1 MVANGQP
8 VRQKPIESIVM
19 KHIVITTA
27 LALVLVGSLATSVQ
41 AQEEKKKKE
50 RPPLTEEQK
59 ALMKEITGKYDADKD
74 GKLSPEER
82 AKISQE
88 DKEKMQKA
96 GLSRGPGKGKDGE
109 KKKEK

>member
-1 MVANGQP
+1 MVASP
-8 VRQKPIESIVM
+8 VVSSKVLDQSTVM
-19 KHIVITTA
+19 KNIVLATA
-27 LALVLVGSLATSVQ
+27 LALVLVGSYSPSAQ

-59 ALMKEITGKYDADKD
+59 ALMKEITAKYDTDKD

-82 AKISQE
+82 AKISAE

-96 GLSRGPGKGKDGE
+96 GLGRGPGKGKEGE
-109 KKKEK
+109 KKKE

>member
-1 MVANGQP
+1 
-8 VRQKPIESIVM
+8 M

-27 LALVLVGSLATSVQ
+27 LALVLVGSFTTAQ

-59 ALMKEITGKYDADKD
+59 ALMKEITGKYDTDKD

-82 AKISQE
+82 AKISPE
-88 DKEKMQKA
+88 DKEKMTKA
-96 GLSRGPGKGKDGE
+96 GLGRGPGKGKDGE
-109 KKKEK
+109 KKKE